1 MSDSCPT
8 HPHTDGAMVFNDGR
22 DKDAADDEAVDDA
35 LDASEADD
43 DEEGRRE
50 PRPRSLA
57 GPAGFGSCRGRCNGA
72 AISLRRG
79 SAIFF
84 VRVRCITDSSDNLS
98 KSRIL
103 CSLLG
108 SLPRVLHLTEGVWTI
123 CVGCTSL
130 LLRSNAS
137 SGLFARIG

>member
-8 HPHTDGAMVFNDGR
+8 HPHTDGSTMVGTKMLLMMKLLMMLLMLVR
-22 DKDAADDEAVDDA
+22 
-35 LDASEADD
+35 LTMM
-43 DEEGRRE
+43 
-50 PRPRSLA
+50 
-57 GPAGFGSCRGRCNGA
+57 
-72 AISLRRG
+72 RRG
-79 SAIFF
+79 AVSLDHAPWPAPQDLGRVGEDVTALQSAFDEVRPSFF